1 MRLPSLVRREW
12 HIVYQ
17 FPLAVG
23 LITALNLAV
32 TVWWDWSGV
41 EGVFAFALN
50 TAWMLLLTVVTVVVL
65 GVVGLPLRFIYRL
78 NDWWRRRWWL
88 ALCGILF
95 GLIMC
100 VSAFYIGAEDLCVEE
115 EPMLAVPNQ
124 ALSMGGLW
132 LIGFC
137 TLHFYI
143 PFEKIIRA
151 IYGKNHQRKR
161 TFS

>member
-41 EGVFAFALN
+41 EGAFAFALN
-50 TAWMLLLTVVTVVVL
+50 TAWILLLTVVTVVVL

-88 ALCGILF
+88 APCGILLVLYRC
-95 GLIMC
+95 GGALRRRGTDARSSQSSLEYGWI
-100 VSAFYIGAEDLCVEE
+100 VAYRILYSAF
-115 EPMLAVPNQ
+115 
-124 ALSMGGLW
+124 
-132 LIGFC
+132 
-137 TLHFYI
+137 LH
-143 PFEKIIRA
+143 
-151 IYGKNHQRKR
+151 
-161 TFS
+161 TF

>member
-78 NDWWRRRWWL
+78 NDWWRRRWSL
-88 ALCGILF
+88 RNFGRFDNVCFVVLYRCGGSL
-95 GLIMC
+95 
-100 VSAFYIGAEDLCVEE
+100 
-115 EPMLAVPNQ
+115 
-124 ALSMGGLW
+124 
-132 LIGFC
+132 
-137 TLHFYI
+137 
-143 PFEKIIRA
+143 R
-151 IYGKNHQRKR
+151 
-161 TFS
+161 